1 MAVVRIVFLHCR
13 DLIDLCLFM
22 SRSGVVG
29 ETAEMGW
36 TPILQQDEMDGTGG
50 PANFEPDWS
59 FL

>member
-1 MAVVRIVFLHCR
+1 
-13 DLIDLCLFM
+13 M